1 MRRPVG
7 PLLLVAALSFG
18 SLAACGDDG
27 GGGDEPTETTV
38 ASTDTTAAGDDTTET
53 TAAGDDTT
61 DTTAAG
67 GGEGAGDGS
76 GGAASNPLVTEYC
89 EQVTAYLDA
98 AAAYSEDP
106 QGTDLA
112 DVEALFEDL
121 SATLNELNTIT
132 EELTPA
138 DGAAVRACA
147 EELVAAPRP

>member
-1 MRRPVG
+1 MRRHVG
-7 PLLLVAALSFG
+7 PLLLIAALSFG
-18 SLAACGDDG
+18 SSAACGDDG
-27 GGGDEPTETTV
+27 GGGDEPT
-38 ASTDTTAAGDDTTET
+38 DTTAASTDT

-76 GGAASNPLVTEYC
+76 GEAASNPLVTEYC

-112 DVEALFEDL
+112 DLEALFEDL

-132 EELTPA
+132 EDLSPA
-138 DGAAVRACA
+138 DGAAVRTCA
-147 EELVAAPRP
+147 EDLVAAPAP